1 MQSKIEYSPKAV
13 RDLDE
18 IWDYIENEL
27 CNPGSAQ
34 NMIDGVMD
42 KIDDLAMFPESGA
55 KLEFD
60 DGLESGYRFVVF
72 KNYLAFYR
80 LRTDNVVY
88 VDRIIYVGRD
98 YMRIL
103 FPKI

>member
-1 MQSKIEYSPKAV
+1 MQSKVEYSPKAV

-18 IWDYIENEL
+18 IWDYIENKL
-27 CNPGSAQ
+27 CNPSAAQ
-34 NMIDGVMD
+34 NTVDGIMD

-60 DGLESGYRFVVF
+60 NGLESGYRFVVF

-80 LRTDNVVY
+80 LRLDNVVY
-88 VDRIIYVGRD
+88 VDRVIYADRD

>member
-18 IWDYIENEL
+18 SWDYIKIEL
-27 CNPGSAQ
+27 CKPSAAQ
-34 NMIDGVMD
+34 NTIEGIMD

-60 DGLESGYRFVVF
+60 NGLESGYRFVVF

-80 LRTDNVVY
+80 LRPDNVVY
-88 VDRIIYVGRD
+88 VDRVVYAGWD

-103 FPKI
+103 FPKM